1 LILYLT
7 SSFVSEYY
15 STRVSNELGAGNPFE
30 ARVAVLAAMSLSLM
44 ETTIVSSTLFACRH
58 VYGYVFSNDK
68 EVVDYVLVLA
78 PLVSLSVIF
87 DSVQGILTGN
97 IQLIL

>member
-1 LILYLT
+1 
-7 SSFVSEYY
+7 
-15 STRVSNELGAGNPFE
+15 
-30 ARVAVLAAMSLSLM
+30 M
-44 ETTIVSSTLFACRH
+44 ETSIVSSTLFACRH

-87 DSVQGILTGN
+87 DSIQGVLAGN

>member
-1 LILYLT
+1 
-7 SSFVSEYY
+7 
-15 STRVSNELGAGNPFE
+15 
-30 ARVAVLAAMSLSLM
+30 M

-87 DSVQGILTGN
+87 DSVQGVLAGN

>member
-1 LILYLT
+1 
-7 SSFVSEYY
+7 
-15 STRVSNELGAGNPFE
+15 
-30 ARVAVLAAMSLSLM
+30 M
-44 ETTIVSSTLFACRH
+44 ETSIVSSTLFACRH

-68 EVVDYVLVLA
+68 EVVDYVRVLA

-87 DSVQGILTGN
+87 DSIQGVLAGN